1 MKRIILWV
9 GIVVLILLV
18 GVVALPFLIDA
29 NEFRPRLESELT
41 KALGREVKVGNLTLA
56 IMAGGVSADVLSVA
70 DDPVFS
76 RSPFVS
82 AKSLNV
88 AVELWP
94 LIFSRKLH
102 VTGITI
108 DQPQIVLLQ
117 NAPGDW
123 NFSKLGAKPGAK
135 GEPAP
140 AAGGSEKSTLDLSVK
155 LITITNGRVS
165 VGKASGHTKP
175 LVLEK
180 VNLEVRDFSAT
191 SVMPFS
197 LSATVA
203 GGGDVQLSGKAGP
216 INSDDMVLTPV
227 DATLKVA
234 HLDLAKTALM
244 EPSSGIAG
252 IVAIDGTS
260 DSNGKRLEVKG
271 RVKAEN
277 VKLAK
282 GGTPARRPLELD
294 FTIAHD
300 LLKGSG
306 TVSRGDVHIGK
317 AVASVT
323 GTYVRR
329 GEAVILNAHLS
340 GPSMPVEEL
349 EAMLP
354 ALNIVLPSG
363 SSLQGG
369 TAVAKVNVEGPIERL
384 AAAGFL
390 GLNNTRLTGFDL
402 GSRMATI
409 EKLAGIKGGPNTEIE
424 TLSANVKTG
433 DDGTSID
440 DLKLIAP
447 AIGEL
452 AGGGTIN
459 PEHALDF
466 KMRVTLHTSGA
477 LMTAL
482 GQRGD
487 TSVPFF
493 VRGTSSAPK
502 FEPDIRGMAKAEV
515 DSLKGSAAKAASG
528 LLDGLLNRKKI

>member
-56 IMAGGVSADVLSVA
+56 IMAGGVSADVLSGA
-70 DDPVFS
+70 DDPGFS
-76 RSPFVS
+76 RSPFGS

-252 IVAIDGTS
+252 IVAID
-260 DSNGKRLEVKG
+260 
-271 RVKAEN
+271 
-277 VKLAK
+277 
-282 GGTPARRPLELD
+282 RPLEVD

-502 FEPDIRGMAKAEV
+502 FEPDIKGMAKAEV
-515 DSLKGSAAKAASG
+515 DSLKGSASKAASG